1 METQLTQNKTAEE
14 ARKNLLKVGEI
25 LNRILVGREEEVE
38 AAMLALV
45 SKEHMVMIGPPGT
58 GKTMLATTIAK
69 LLGVRAYTTLLTRY
83 TTLDEVIGP
92 INIVALRNGE
102 VKRQWSYLVDSWLVF
117 LDEIFKASPALLNA
131 LLSLLNERVLYDP
144 FTGSAVQ
151 TKLWTAIAASNETPH
166 DDELQALYD
175 RFAIKVF
182 VNSIA
187 KNVELIAKA
196 LEYKWLNDVEE
207 IRQVASPEDVAVLH
221 DHAMSLAPVAVKL
234 YRKHVVPLVQLAHEN
249 GIFISDRTIIEKL
262 FKLFLANLVL
272 RGSVDEAVASLAAVK
287 VIRYVARTPEELMA
301 LNKAV
306 ENMLGEIAEL
316 QKKLEE
322 AKHLYQLGQ
331 YKYAVAKFKEILVYD
346 VEKLADKPWLKEYI
360 RAMMEEAQQYIQKIN
375 NLLNKV
381 R

>member
-249 GIFISDRTIIEKL
+249 GIVVTDRTIIEKL